1 MATEPNPTKTRIITG
16 ALAHLPEGGAGA
28 RLAPL
33 LFARPPAEDL
43 AAFSP
48 DALAKLADEAV
59 SVLDRHRPGRAVVS
73 VRRLRGELRA
83 GEPVTAVTIAH
94 DDMPFLFDSVIAE
107 IADRAPA
114 IHEISHPI
122 LLIER
127 GADGAPLRLSER
139 RPGAAGGDPVS
150 LIQVVIE
157 PMPDPA
163 AEEALARSLEAIL
176 GEVAVANADFPAMR
190 ARVEE
195 AARAIEARAAA
206 QRDEGKAG
214 ADREGAALLDWLAA
228 GNFIFLGLREFSY
241 HAEGEALRRVEGS
254 DLGILRDPNVRVLRR
269 EGATDAPSPEL
280 RAFLEDP
287 EPLIVA
293 KANSRARVHRRA
305 YMDYVGVKLRDADG
319 RLTGELRV
327 VGLFA
332 SGAYTQP
339 LASIPYLRA
348 KAATVTE
355 RFGFNPRSHS
365 GKALAVALETY
376 SRDEMFQIDV
386 DLLERFVGIVTE
398 LGERPRIRVLPRI
411 DRFDRF
417 VSVLVFV
424 PRERYD
430 ARLRDEIGVILADR
444 YDGHV
449 SAYYPNFPEGSLA
462 SIHYIIG
469 RTGGPTPEADVT
481 EIEMVIA
488 AIARDWSLAFERAAA
503 RTGRLGELTAL
514 APGLPGGYRD
524 AVDPEEAVEDAAR
537 ILELRAGSP
546 LGIDFYRRE
555 GDEAASLRLKIFH
568 LGEALPLSR
577 RVPILENM
585 GFSPLAEQ
593 TYEILRADGSHV
605 WLHDMELIPRS
616 RSFAAPTD
624 KGLALEATLQ
634 AVVDGRIEDDA
645 FNALVLGAGLD
656 WREANVL
663 RAYARYLRQTGFATT
678 PEFMAQVLERQP
690 DVARALVALFTGAFD
705 PARERRADALPDELA
720 EDAEAVQAAA
730 RGTLEPLLAL
740 RRSLD
745 AITSLDEDRVV
756 RRLMGAVLATL
767 RTNFYAVPDVSA
779 DPNSVPTAVKPALA
793 FKIDPHRI
801 EGIPAPVPYRE
812 IFVFDARVE
821 GVHLRFGP
829 VARGGLRWSD
839 RSQDYRTE
847 ILGLVKAQQVKNAVI
862 VPVGSKGG
870 FYPKRLPDAANREA
884 WFEAGRSAYV
894 VFIASL
900 LSVTDNI
907 EPSGEAVTPTGV
919 VAYDELDPYFVVAA
933 DKGTAT
939 FSDTANAVARARGFW
954 LDDAFASGGSA
965 GYDHKAMGI
974 TARGAWEAVKR
985 HFREMGRDGKAWDIQ
1000 SEPFTVAGCGDMSG
1014 DVFGNGMLLSKKIRL
1029 VAAFD
1034 HRDIFI
1040 DPNPDEARSFE
1051 ERQRLFALPRSSWAD
1066 FDRSVISSGGGV
1078 FSRRDK
1084 LIRLSP
1090 EAANA
1095 IGFDKASGTPAE
1107 IISAILKSPV
1117 DLLWFGG
1124 IGTYV
1129 RASTETNLDVGD
1141 RANDAVRIAGREVRA
1156 KVIGEGANLG
1166 LTQAGRI
1173 EAARSGVRLN
1183 TDAIDNSAGVN
1194 TSDVEVNFKI
1204 ALRQPLAEGR
1214 ISREERDRLL
1224 GSMTDEVA
1232 ALVLANNYAQ
1242 TLAISLEE
1250 KAGVSRLALQARL
1263 MSALEEM
1270 GALDRQVET
1279 LPSPGAIADLRAR
1292 GQCLTRP
1299 ELAVLLAYAKIDLFN
1314 TLVAGPLPD
1323 DPYLA
1328 GRLLA
1333 YFPKALR
1340 EKFEA
1345 DVLAHRLRREIVA
1358 TGLANGFVNHLGLS
1372 FATVLRDATGRSGS
1386 VLAAA
1391 YVAIHDGFDIADL
1404 LRQIDA
1410 LDARLPGSVQNDL
1423 YAAVSFFLQVGVA
1436 GLARSGAFDL
1446 GETAGAL
1453 KRLSTEFGP
1462 SLVDLASDGARAE
1475 FTAAQAAWVAAG
1487 VPDELATRIA
1497 RLPLLAL
1504 LPDVERVSRETGRPF
1519 GEAMRATFAITQALH
1534 IGRLEEALVSL
1545 RPSDYYETL
1554 ALERAGSQ
1562 IARERRRLTIL
1573 ALSEGDGED
1582 PVAAW
1587 TAAQGE
1593 AVRTAAEQLQRL
1605 AGTGETSVSRLTLAA
1620 GLLQDVGL

>member
-1 MATEPNPTKTRIITG
+1 MATEPNPTKNRIIAG
-16 ALAHLPEGGAGA
+16 ALALLPEAGPSR

-33 LFARPPAEDL
+33 LFARPPADDL
-43 AAFSP
+43 AAFAP
-48 DALAKLADEAV
+48 EALAKLTDEAAGA
-59 SVLDRHRPGRAVVS
+59 LERHRPGRAVVS

-83 GEPVTAVTIAH
+83 GEPVTAITIAH

-122 LLIER
+122 LSVER
-127 GADGAPLRLSER
+127 GADGAPLSFAER
-139 RPGAAGGDPVS
+139 RPGAAGGEPVS

-163 AEEALARSLEAIL
+163 AEEALARNLEAIL
-176 GEVAVANADFPAMR
+176 GEVAVANADFAAMR
-190 ARVEE
+190 ARVGE
-195 AARAIEARAAA
+195 AARTIEARAGREANAERAA
-206 QRDEGKAG
+206 SE
-214 ADREGAALLDWLAA
+214 REGAALVDWLAN
-228 GNFIFLGLREFSY
+228 GNFIFLGLREFAY
-241 HAEGEALRRVEGS
+241 HPEGEALRRVEES
-254 DLGILRDPNVRVLRR
+254 DLGILRDPAVRVLRR
-269 EGATDAPSPEL
+269 EGAAEAPSPEL

-293 KANSRARVHRRA
+293 KANSRSRVHRRA
-305 YMDYVGVKLRDADG
+305 YMDYVGIKLRDADG
-319 RLTGELRV
+319 KLTGELRV

-332 SGAYTQP
+332 SSAYTQP

-355 RFGFNPRSHS
+355 RLGFSPNSHS

-386 DLLERFVGIVTE
+386 DLLERFVSIVTE

-430 ARLRDEIGVILADR
+430 ARLRDEIGVLLAER

-449 SAYYPNFPEGSLA
+449 SAYYPNFPEGALA
-462 SIHYIIG
+462 SIHFIIG
-469 RTGGPTPEADVT
+469 RSGGPTPEPDEA
-481 EIEMVIA
+481 ELEAEIA

-503 RTGRLGELTAL
+503 RAGRIGELTAL

-524 AVDPEEAVEDAAR
+524 AVDPQEAVEDAAR
-537 ILELRAGSP
+537 ILDLRPGAP

-555 GDEAASLRLKIFH
+555 GDEDASLRLKIFH
-568 LGEALPLSR
+568 LAEALPLSR

-593 TYEILRADGSHV
+593 THEIARADGSHV

-616 RSFAAPTD
+616 GNIAALAD

-645 FNALVLGAGLD
+645 FNALVFSAGLD

-678 PEFMAQVLERQP
+678 AEFMAQVLERQP
-690 DVARALVALFTGAFD
+690 GVARALIELFAGAFD
-705 PARERRADALPDELA
+705 PAREHRPDALPEELA
-720 EDAEAVQAAA
+720 GDAEAAQAAA
-730 RGTLEPLLAL
+730 RGALLPLLTL
-740 RRSLD
+740 RQALD

-801 EGIPAPVPYRE
+801 EGMPAPVPYRE

-870 FYPKRLPDAANREA
+870 FYPKRLADASNREA
-884 WFEAGRSAYV
+884 WFESGRAAYV

-907 EPSGEAVTPTGV
+907 EPSGETVTPTGV
-919 VAYDELDPYFVVAA
+919 IAYDDLDPYFVVAA

-985 HFREMGRDGKAWDIQ
+985 HFREMGRDGRAWDIQ

-1014 DVFGNGMLLSKKIRL
+1014 DVFGNGMLLSRKIRL

-1040 DPNPDEARSFE
+1040 DPNPDEERSFN

-1066 FDRSVISSGGGV
+1066 FDRSVISTGGGV

-1090 EAANA
+1090 EAAAA
-1095 IGFDKASGTPAE
+1095 IGLDKTSGTPAE
-1107 IISAILKSPV
+1107 IITAILKAPV

-1124 IGTYV
+1124 IGTYI

-1141 RANDAVRIAGREVRA
+1141 RANDPVRIAGREVRA

-1166 LTQAGRI
+1166 LTQGGRI

-1214 ISREERDRLL
+1214 LSREERDRLL

-1232 ALVLANNYAQ
+1232 RLVLANNYAQ

-1250 KAGVSRLALQARL
+1250 RAGVSRLALQARL
-1263 MSALEEM
+1263 MAALEET

-1292 GQCLTRP
+1292 GQSLSRP

-1314 TLVAGPLPD
+1314 TLVSGSLPD

-1328 GRLLA
+1328 SRLMA
-1333 YFPKALR
+1333 YFPTALR

-1345 DVLAHRLRREIVA
+1345 DISAHRLRREIVA
-1358 TGLANGFVNHLGLS
+1358 TGLANAFVNHLGVS

-1386 VLAAA
+1386 HLASA
-1391 YVAIHDGFDIADL
+1391 YVAIHDGFAIDDL
-1404 LRQIDA
+1404 LREIDA
-1410 LDARLPGSVQNDL
+1410 LDARLPGAVQNDL
-1423 YAAVSFFLQVGVA
+1423 YAAVSFFLQVGVV
-1436 GLARSGAFDL
+1436 GLVRSGAFDL
-1446 GETAGAL
+1446 GETVAAL
-1453 KRLSTEFGP
+1453 RRLSAEFGP
-1462 SLVDLASDGARAE
+1462 ALVEMASEHARAD
-1475 FTAAQAAWVAAG
+1475 FAARQSAWVSAG
-1487 VPDELATRIA
+1487 VPEELATRIA

-1504 LPDVERVSRETGRPF
+1504 VPDVERVSRETGRSF
-1519 GEAMRATFAITQALH
+1519 GEAMRATFALTQALH
-1534 IGRLEEALVSL
+1534 IGQLEEALVTL
-1545 RPSDYYETL
+1545 RPTDYYETL

-1562 IARERRRLTIL
+1562 IARERKRLTIL
-1573 ALSEGDGED
+1573 ALNEGKGED
-1582 PVAAW
+1582 PVADW
-1587 TAAQGE
+1587 AAAEGDTLR
-1593 AVRTAAEQLQRL
+1593 AAAEQLQRL

>member
-1 MATEPNPTKTRIITG
+1 MPTEQNPTKNRIIAG
-16 ALAHLPEGGAGA
+16 ALAHLPEGAPGA

-43 AAFSP
+43 AAFAP
-48 DALAKLADEAV
+48 EALAKLTDEAV
-59 SVLDRHRPGRAVVS
+59 AVLDRHRPGQTVVS

-94 DDMPFLFDSVIAE
+94 DDMPFLFDSAIAE

-122 LLIER
+122 LAVER
-127 GADGAPLRLSER
+127 GPDGAPTGFAER
-139 RPGAAGGDPVS
+139 RPNAAGGDPVS

-163 AEEALARSLEAIL
+163 GEEALARSLEAIL
-176 GEVAVANADFPAMR
+176 AEVAVANADFAAMR
-190 ARVEE
+190 ARVGA
-195 AARAIEARAAA
+195 AARTIEARAAA
-206 QRDEGKAG
+206 GEATEAAA
-214 ADREGAALLDWLAA
+214 ADREGAALLDWLCD
-228 GNFIFLGLREFSY
+228 GNFIFLGLREFDY
-241 HAEGEALRRVEGS
+241 HADGEALRRVEGS
-254 DLGILRDPNVRVLRR
+254 DLGILRDPGVRVLRR
-269 EGATDAPSPEL
+269 EGGTQEPSPEL

-293 KANSRARVHRRA
+293 KANTRSRVHRRG
-305 YMDYVGVKLRDADG
+305 YMDYVGVKLRGADG
-319 RLTGELRV
+319 GLTGELRV

-332 SGAYTQP
+332 SGAYTRP
-339 LASIPYLRA
+339 LATIPYLRR
-348 KAATVTE
+348 KAATVIE
-355 RFGFNPRSHS
+355 RFGFAPGSHS

-386 DLLERFVGIVTE
+386 DLVERFVGIVTE

-430 ARLRDEIGVILADR
+430 ARLRDEIGVLLATR

-449 SAYYPNFPEGSLA
+449 SAYYPNFPEGALA
-462 SIHYIIG
+462 TIHFIIG
-469 RTGGPTPEADVT
+469 RAGGPTPEPDQA
-481 EIEMVIA
+481 ELEAEIA

-503 RTGRLGELTAL
+503 RTGRIGELTSL

-537 ILELRAGSP
+537 ILELRAGAP
-546 LGIDFYRRE
+546 LGIDFYTRE
-555 GDEAASLRLKIFH
+555 GDEDASLRLKIFH
-568 LGEALPLSR
+568 LGAALPLSR

-593 TYEILRADGSHV
+593 THEIVRADGAHV
-605 WLHDMELIPRS
+605 WLHDMELIPRGHT
-616 RSFAAPTD
+616 FAAPAD

-645 FNALVLGAGLD
+645 FNALVFSAGLD
-656 WREANVL
+656 WREANLL

-678 PEFMAQVLERQP
+678 AEFMAQVLERQP
-690 DVARALVALFTGAFD
+690 DVARALIDLFASAFD
-705 PARERRADALPDELA
+705 PARERRSDPVPAEL
-720 EDAEAVQAAA
+720 EGDAEAALAAA
-730 RGTLEPLLAL
+730 RGALTPLLSL
-740 RRSLD
+740 RRALD

-767 RTNFYAVPDVSA
+767 RTNFYAVPDVSS

-801 EGIPAPVPYRE
+801 EGMPAPVPYRE

-870 FYPKRLPDAANREA
+870 FFPKRLADAANREA
-884 WFEAGRSAYV
+884 WFESGRSAYV

-900 LSVTDNI
+900 LSVTDNL
-907 EPSGEAVTPTGV
+907 EPSGETVTPTGV
-919 VAYDELDPYFVVAA
+919 VAYDDLDPYFVVAA

-985 HFREMGRDGKAWDIQ
+985 HFREMGRDGQAWDIQ
-1000 SEPFTVAGCGDMSG
+1000 AEPFTVAGCGDMSG

-1040 DPNPDEARSFE
+1040 DPNPDEERSFA

-1066 FDRSVISSGGGV
+1066 FDRSAISSGGGV

-1090 EAANA
+1090 EAAAA
-1095 IGFDKASGTPAE
+1095 IGFDKATGTPAE
-1107 IISAILKSPV
+1107 IITAILKSPV

-1124 IGTYV
+1124 IGTYI

-1141 RANDAVRIAGREVRA
+1141 RANDPVRVTGREIRA

-1214 ISREERDRLL
+1214 LSREERDRLL

-1250 KAGVSRLALQARL
+1250 KAGVSRLSLQARL
-1263 MSALEEM
+1263 MAALEET

-1279 LPSPGAIADLRAR
+1279 LPSVAAIADLRAR
-1292 GQCLTRP
+1292 GQSLSRP

-1314 TLVAGPLPD
+1314 ALVASPLPD

-1328 GRLLA
+1328 GRLMA

-1358 TGLANGFVNHLGLS
+1358 TGLANAFVNHLGLS

-1386 VLAAA
+1386 ALAAA
-1391 YVAIHDGFDIADL
+1391 YVAVHDGFEIPDL
-1404 LRQIDA
+1404 LREIDA
-1410 LDARLPGSVQNDL
+1410 LDARLPGALQNEL
-1423 YAAVSFFLQVGVA
+1423 YAAVSFFLQVGVV

-1446 GETAGAL
+1446 GETVAAL
-1453 KRLSTEFGP
+1453 RHLSAKFGP
-1462 SLVDLASDGARAE
+1462 ALVDIASEHARDE
-1475 FTAAQAAWVAAG
+1475 FFTRQSGWTAAG
-1487 VPDELATRIA
+1487 VPEELATRIA

-1504 LPDVERVSRETGRPF
+1504 VPDVERVSRETGRPF
-1519 GEAMRATFAITQALH
+1519 DEAMRAYFAVIQALH

-1545 RPSDYYETL
+1545 RPTDYYETL

-1573 ALSEGDGED
+1573 ALQEGEGDD
-1582 PVAAW
+1582 PVADW

-1593 AVRTAAEQLQRL
+1593 TLRSAAEQLQRL

-1620 GLLQDVGL
+1620 GLLQDVGV

>member
-1 MATEPNPTKTRIITG
+1 MATEPNPTKNRILAG
-16 ALAHLPEGGAGA
+16 ALAHLPDGGTGA

-43 AAFSP
+43 SAFAP
-48 DALAKLADEAV
+48 EALARLAEEAV
-59 SVLDRHRPGRAVVS
+59 AVLERHRPGRTVVS

-83 GEPVTAVTIAH
+83 GEPVTAITIAH
-94 DDMPFLFDSVIAE
+94 DDMPFLFDSAIAE

-114 IHEISHPI
+114 VHEISHPI
-122 LLIER
+122 LLVER
-127 GADGAPLRLSER
+127 GADGAPAGFAER
-139 RPGAAGGDPVS
+139 RSGVAGGDPVS

-163 AEEALARSLEAIL
+163 GEEALARSLEEIL
-176 GEVAVANADFPAMR
+176 AAVAVANADFAAMR
-190 ARVEE
+190 GRVEA
-195 AARAIEARAAA
+195 AARTIEARAAA
-206 QRDEGKAG
+206 QGEPGAAA
-214 ADREGAALLDWLAA
+214 ADREGAALLDWLCA
-228 GNFIFLGLREFSY
+228 GNFIFLGLREFAY
-241 HAEGEALRRVEGS
+241 HSEGEALRRVEGS
-254 DLGILRDPNVRVLRR
+254 ELGILRDPAVRVLRR
-269 EGATDAPSPEL
+269 EGAAEAPSPEL

-293 KANSRARVHRRA
+293 KANTRSRVHRRS
-305 YMDYVGVKLRDADG
+305 YMDYVGIKLRDAAG
-319 RLTGELRV
+319 RLSGELRV

-332 SGAYTQP
+332 SSAYTQP
-339 LASIPYLRA
+339 LAAIPYLRA

-355 RFGFNPRSHS
+355 RFGLPPGSHS

-376 SRDEMFQIDV
+376 SRDEMFQIEV
-386 DLLERFVGIVTE
+386 DLLERFAGIVTE

-430 ARLRDEIGVILADR
+430 ARLRDEIGLLLATR

-449 SAYYPNFPEGSLA
+449 SAYYPNFPEGALA
-462 SIHYIIG
+462 TIHFIIG
-469 RTGGPTPEADVT
+469 RTGGPTPEPDEALL
-481 EIEMVIA
+481 EAEIA

-503 RTGRLGELTAL
+503 RAGRIAELTAL

-537 ILELRAGSP
+537 ILDLRAGSP

-555 GDEAASLRLKIFH
+555 GDHDASLRLKIFH
-568 LGEALPLSR
+568 LGAALPLSR

-593 TYEILRADGSHV
+593 THEIVRADGAHV

-616 RSFAAPTD
+616 STFAAPTD

-645 FNALVLGAGLD
+645 FNALVFAAGLD
-656 WREANVL
+656 WREANLL
-663 RAYARYLRQTGFATT
+663 RAYARYLRQTGFATAA
-678 PEFMAQVLERQP
+678 EFIAQVLERQP
-690 DVARALVALFTGAFD
+690 DVARALVDLFACAFD
-705 PARERRADALPDELA
+705 PARERRPEALPAELEGDADAEH
-720 EDAEAVQAAA
+720 AAA
-730 RGTLEPLLAL
+730 RGALGPLLSL

-756 RRLMGAVLATL
+756 RRLTGAVLATL
-767 RTNFYAVPDVSA
+767 RTNFYAVPEVSA
-779 DPNSVPTAVKPALA
+779 EPNSVPTAVKPALA
-793 FKIDPHRI
+793 LKIDPHRI
-801 EGIPAPVPYRE
+801 EGIPAPVPFRE

-870 FYPKRLPDAANREA
+870 FYPKRLADPASREA
-884 WFEAGRSAYV
+884 WFESGRSAYV

-907 EPSGEAVTPTGV
+907 EPTGETVTPTGV
-919 VAYDELDPYFVVAA
+919 VAYDDLDPYFVVAA

-985 HFREMGRDGKAWDIQ
+985 HFREMGREGRAWDIQ
-1000 SEPFTVAGCGDMSG
+1000 REPFTVAGCGDMSG
-1014 DVFGNGMLLSKKIRL
+1014 DVFGNGMLLSPKIRL

-1040 DPNPDEARSFE
+1040 DPNPDEARAFA
-1051 ERQRLFALPRSSWAD
+1051 ERRRLFALPRSSWAD
-1066 FDRSVISSGGGV
+1066 FDRAAISAGGGV

-1090 EAANA
+1090 EAAAA
-1095 IGFDKASGTPAE
+1095 IGFDRQSGTPAE
-1107 IISAILKSPV
+1107 IITAILKAPV

-1141 RANDAVRIAGREVRA
+1141 RANDAVRVTGRDLRA
-1156 KVIGEGANLG
+1156 RVVGEGANLG

-1173 EAARSGVRLN
+1173 EAARAGVRLN

-1232 ALVLANNYAQ
+1232 HLVLANNYAQ

-1263 MSALEEM
+1263 MAALEET

-1279 LPSPGAIADLRAR
+1279 LPSAGAIADLRAR
-1292 GQCLTRP
+1292 GSSLSRP

-1314 TLVAGPLPD
+1314 ALVASPLPD

-1328 GRLLA
+1328 DRLLA

-1358 TGLANGFVNHLGLS
+1358 TGLANSFVNHLGVS
-1372 FATVLRDATGRSGS
+1372 FATVLRDATGRSGAA
-1386 VLAAA
+1386 LAAA
-1391 YVAIHDGFDIADL
+1391 YVAIADGFAVAEL
-1404 LRQIDA
+1404 LAEIDA
-1410 LDARLPGSVQNDL
+1410 LDARLPGAVQNDL

-1436 GLARSGAFDL
+1436 GLARAGTFDL
-1446 GETAGAL
+1446 GETVAAL
-1453 KRLSTEFGP
+1453 RRLSAEFGP
-1462 SLVDLASDGARAE
+1462 ALVDLASEHARAE
-1475 FTAAQAAWVAAG
+1475 FAARQAEWTAAG
-1487 VPDELATRIA
+1487 VPEELATRVA

-1504 LPDVERVSRETGRPF
+1504 VPDVERVSRETGRPF
-1519 GEAMRATFAITQALH
+1519 GEAMRATFALTQALH
-1534 IGRLEEALVSL
+1534 IGRLEEALVTL

-1573 ALSEGDGED
+1573 ALGEGGGED
-1582 PVAAW
+1582 SVADW
-1587 TAAQGE
+1587 AASQGE
-1593 AVRTAAEQLQRL
+1593 ALRAASEQLQRL
-1605 AGTGETSVSRLTLAA
+1605 AGTGETSVARLTLAA